1 MVNSELLDPISAFAG
16 AIIFLIST
24 YLVYRLKPIRHYL
37 TIFVMLEGFSFLM
50 VGIYQALYE
59 TLPRLSA
66 QLVATF
72 HYAFLFLAIIYLIK
86 SISYP
91 LESLASIKHVKAFG
105 VRLPKLY
112 PVSFLV
118 AHGAV
123 VTIAAFLPGAVSGL
137 SMVAPWYFAAA
148 SSFLFNLYLT
158 ISWLFWKYWVYKKA
172 ILKAPMISS
181 HKDEI
186 SLLIV
191 GILGLPLVT
200 ILGFYPVPMIPTW
213 AIYFAHIVLAI
224 ALARSRLSFFTRRG
238 AFDRFFWAFSN
249 KEQLELL
256 KAVIQQSSEGMT
268 LADMANRIVFANASW
283 AEMHGYEPNELIGT
297 NLDVVQVPEELE
309 EIEDAE
315 VSLLFKDSWAGEIE
329 HLRKDG
335 SVFATLSTINLLRDA
350 KGRPLAT
357 LSISRDI
364 TERQQ
369 MEKKLKETSQ
379 RLKMVFDNAIEGIIV
394 GDPKENL
401 TFVNRGFADM
411 LGYREDE
418 LVGINLQKIVDEE
431 GFKEIGKQTEARMKG
446 EVSRYS
452 LAMYSKDGKPR
463 IVQISAA
470 PLLNEQGIYLGSI
483 GVVMD
488 ITEQRRLEQALL
500 ESQQKFERLFNN
512 NPEAAAFVDVNDCVL
527 EINPRFTDLFGYL
540 PEEAKGKALD
550 NLIVPEVKREEAEA
564 LTEESMLGYI
574 YRETIRKTKRG
585 LLVPVL
591 ISAAPITVEGK
602 FTGCVVSYRDIT
614 ERKRMEKRLR
624 ESEERFRGIAERS
637 FDTIVTLDLEGRVT
651 YISPSVERVFG
662 LSAEGVIGKPFQDY
676 LTTSEASKV
685 IEPFTRIMKGESA
698 EGLQL
703 EVIRKDGSPAWV
715 EINAVPMIVS
725 GEIVGIQMFTRNITE
740 RRQMEEK
747 LRDSEERLR
756 QLIEFAPD
764 AIYVND
770 LNGNFLE
777 GNKQAE
783 ELTGY
788 KREELIGRNMLEIG
802 LLPEKYLPKALEALE
817 KNIHGEKT
825 GPDEFELARKDGRT
839 IIVEISTFPVKRGGN
854 VEILGI
860 ARDITER
867 KRIENALRD
876 TEKRYRLIFDNVSD
890 VVFLYDTSFKVISV
904 SPSVEKVLGYRPD
917 EVIGKSFQDSNLLA
931 PEQLETALSNA
942 IRVLEGERIGSVVYE
957 FIKKDGGRGFGE
969 INSSPLIRD
978 GKVVGVI
985 SVARDITERKEIEDA
1000 LRESEEKIRNILQS
1014 SPDAITVGD
1023 LNGTIIDCNQVD
1035 VDMFGYSTKKE
1046 MIGKSEFEF
1055 IARKDRE
1062 RAAEA
1067 LMKVVDTGIV
1077 KNFQCDGVA
1086 KDGREFPIEIST
1098 SLARDASGNPK
1109 HLVAIIKD
1117 ITERKQMLKKLEEY
1131 SQQLEEMVEKRTKQ
1145 LKEAQEQ
1152 LIKSERLA
1160 AIGQVATMV
1169 GHDLRN
1175 PLTGIKGAAYY
1186 LKTKPA
1192 LKKDKRANEM
1202 LGLIEKDI
1210 EYSNKIITDLLEYSR
1225 EIHLELTE
1233 TTPKSIIAET
1243 LSLLE
1248 TIKDIQV
1255 ENFAQNEPRIKIDI
1269 EKANRVF
1276 INLIKNAFDAMPHGG
1291 KMTIKSTVTNGNV
1304 EFTFIDTGMGM
1315 TKDQMGKL
1323 WTPFFTT
1330 KAKGMGLGLSICKRI
1345 VEAHGGRISVESMA
1359 GVGTTFTVVVPI
1371 EPKPT
1376 EGGEKV
1382 WVNVPE
1388 SLSSTTTKA
1397 SEKS

>member
-550 NLIVPEVKREEAEA
+550 NLIVPEAKREEAEA

-574 YRETIRKTKRG
+574 YRETIRKTKSG

-602 FTGCVVSYRDIT
+602 FTGCVVSY
-614 ERKRMEKRLR
+614 
-624 ESEERFRGIAERS
+624 
-637 FDTIVTLDLEGRVT
+637 
-651 YISPSVERVFG
+651 
-662 LSAEGVIGKPFQDY
+662 
-676 LTTSEASKV
+676 
-685 IEPFTRIMKGESA
+685 
-698 EGLQL
+698 
-703 EVIRKDGSPAWV
+703 
-715 EINAVPMIVS
+715 
-725 GEIVGIQMFTRNITE
+725 
-740 RRQMEEK
+740 
-747 LRDSEERLR
+747 
-756 QLIEFAPD
+756 
-764 AIYVND
+764 
-770 LNGNFLE
+770 
-777 GNKQAE
+777 
-783 ELTGY
+783 
-788 KREELIGRNMLEIG
+788 
-802 LLPEKYLPKALEALE
+802 
-817 KNIHGEKT
+817 
-825 GPDEFELARKDGRT
+825 
-839 IIVEISTFPVKRGGN
+839 
-854 VEILGI
+854 
-860 ARDITER
+860 RDITER

-978 GKVVGVI
+978 GKIVGVI

-1062 RAAEA
+1062 RAAEV

>member
-123 VTIAAFLPGAVSGL
+123 VTIAAFLPEAVSGL

-181 HKDEI
+181 HKVEI

-574 YRETIRKTKRG
+574 YRETIRKTKSG

-614 ERKRMEKRLR
+614 ERKR
-624 ESEERFRGIAERS
+624 
-637 FDTIVTLDLEGRVT
+637 
-651 YISPSVERVFG
+651 
-662 LSAEGVIGKPFQDY
+662 
-676 LTTSEASKV
+676 
-685 IEPFTRIMKGESA
+685 
-698 EGLQL
+698 
-703 EVIRKDGSPAWV
+703 
-715 EINAVPMIVS
+715 
-725 GEIVGIQMFTRNITE
+725 
-740 RRQMEEK
+740 
-747 LRDSEERLR
+747 
-756 QLIEFAPD
+756 
-764 AIYVND
+764 
-770 LNGNFLE
+770 
-777 GNKQAE
+777 
-783 ELTGY
+783 
-788 KREELIGRNMLEIG
+788 
-802 LLPEKYLPKALEALE
+802 
-817 KNIHGEKT
+817 
-825 GPDEFELARKDGRT
+825 
-839 IIVEISTFPVKRGGN
+839 
-854 VEILGI
+854 
-860 ARDITER
+860 
-867 KRIENALRD
+867 IENALRD

-890 VVFLYDTSFKVISV
+890 VVFSYDTSFKVISV

-917 EVIGKSFQDSNLLA
+917 EVIGKSFQDLNLLA

-1046 MIGKSEFEF
+1046 MIGKSGFEF

-1062 RAAEA
+1062 RAAEV

-1109 HLVAIIKD
+1109 HLVGIIKD

-1233 TTPKSIIAET
+1233 TTPRSIIAET

-1276 INLIKNAFDAMPHGG
+1276 VNLIKNAFDAMPHGG

-1304 EFTFIDTGMGM
+1304 EFTFTDTGMGM